1 LVNERKAP
9 GLFKDEVLLQLLE
22 KQPTTIEELMQ
33 IKGVG
38 KFIVQ
43 RLGNEIIQII
53 QSFRNTEKDKGE
65 ENS

>member
-22 KQPTTIEELMQ
+22 KQPTTIEELKQ
-33 IKGVG
+33 IKGIG

-43 RLGNEIIQII
+43 RLGDEIIQIVR
-53 QSFRNTEKDKGE
+53 SFRSAEKDNEGK
-65 ENS
+65 S